1 MVSTSEKQ
9 RQLTA
14 ARVRDD
20 MGPNGYWA
28 RKEAGKKD
36 WAALRRKGALR
47 EQKRALEG
55 RIEEVAEQRRR
66 EEALKLYNAA
76 VQRDI
81 DNGAI

>member
-9 RQLTA
+9 RKLTA

-20 MGPNGYWA
+20 MGPNGHWA

-36 WAALRRKGALR
+36 WAALRRKGL
-47 EQKRALEG
+47 L
-55 RIEEVAEQRRR
+55 AEQRRAQEGKIEQAANKRR
-66 EEALKLYNAA
+66 EEALKLYEAA

-81 DNGAI
+81 ENGAI